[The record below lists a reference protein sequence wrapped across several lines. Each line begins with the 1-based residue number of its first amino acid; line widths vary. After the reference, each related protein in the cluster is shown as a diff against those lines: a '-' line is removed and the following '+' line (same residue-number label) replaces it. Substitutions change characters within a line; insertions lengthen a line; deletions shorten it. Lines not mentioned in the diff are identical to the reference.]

1 MKVLFNKLGEE
12 YKKNKKKFEAKI
24 DKVLKSGNFI
34 LGKEVEN
41 FEKEFARYIGVKYCI
56 GVGNGLEALQL
67 SLMALNIGPGD
78 EVITTPLSAVASAL
92 AIKLVG
98 AKPVF
103 VDIDEYFHL
112 DANKI
117 ERYISKRTKAILGV
131 HLYGQPFD
139 IEKILKICKKYDLFL
154 IEDCAQAHGA
164 KFKGKKV
171 GSFGDVGCFSFYP
184 TKNLGA
190 FGDGGA
196 IVTNNKKIY
205 EFCKVA
211 RNYGQKSLYEHT
223 IIGLN
228 SRLDEIQAAIL
239 RVKLA
244 YLDKYNNRRREI
256 ATMYKLGLESIR
268 GLKLPSERPHCHHI
282 YHLFVVEAQ
291 KRDELKEFL
300 SKKGI
305 ITLIHYPQPIHKQPS
320 FKEYNKLKLPIV
332 EKKTKNILSLP
343 IHPLLTN
350 KEIKFVITSIKEFY
364 SKK

>member
-41 FEKEFARYIGVKYCI
+41 FEKEFARYIGVKYCV

-78 EVITTPLSAVASAL
+78 EVITTPLSAIASAL
-92 AIKLVG
+92 CIKLVG

-103 VDIDEYFHL
+103 VDIGEYFHL

-117 ERYISKRTKAILGV
+117 ERYITKKTKAILGV

-139 IEKILKICKKYDLFL
+139 IEKILKICKKYNLFL

-164 KFKGKKV
+164 EFKGKKV
-171 GSFGDVGCFSFYP
+171 GSFGNVGCFSFYP

-196 IVTNNKKIY
+196 VVTNDKKIY
-205 EFCKVA
+205 EYCKIA
-211 RNYGQKSLYEHT
+211 RNYGQKSLYEH
-223 IIGLN
+223 IILGLN
-228 SRLDEIQAAIL
+228 SRLDEIQAGIL
-239 RVKLA
+239 RIKLK
-244 YLDKYNNRRREI
+244 YLDFLNKKRRKIAQFYKNNLKDIKEI
-256 ATMYKLGLESIR
+256 
-268 GLKLPSERPHCHHI
+268 KLPLERKNSYHI
-282 YHLFVVEAQ
+282 YHLFVIQAEQ
-291 KRDELKEFL
+291 RDELREFL

-305 ITLIHYPQPIHKQPS
+305 PTLIHYPKPIHKQPT
-320 FKEYNKLKLPIV
+320 FKEYNSLFLPNVEEVINKIV
-332 EKKTKNILSLP
+332 SLP
-343 IHPLLTN
+343 IHPLLN
-350 KEIKFVITSIKEFY
+350 EKEINYIIRSIKEFY
-364 SKK
+364 KQ